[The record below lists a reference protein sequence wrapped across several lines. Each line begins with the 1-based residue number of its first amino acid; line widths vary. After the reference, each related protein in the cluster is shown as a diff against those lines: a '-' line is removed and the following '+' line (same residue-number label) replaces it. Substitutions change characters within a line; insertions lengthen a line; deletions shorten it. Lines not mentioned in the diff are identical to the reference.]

1 MRRWYVLTMLVL
13 IGSMQQL
20 DRQVLSILF
29 EPIKHEFHLSDT
41 QLGFLSGVCYAIPY
55 ALAGIPLGALID
67 RVNRRNFVAI
77 LLLTWSALTS
87 VSGFARSSFDL
98 AIARIGVAAAESA
111 NTPLSYTLICDYF
124 AHNARRA
131 TALGLY
137 MIYNPMGTLLGFV
150 IGGAVAAV
158 YGWRMAFFVAGVPG
172 AILAV
177 LFLLTVR
184 EPQRRATDDSL
195 TDTPE
200 PPPSFKATLR
210 FVFSQRS
217 LLCLYGS
224 MIMAA
229 VVASGALAW
238 LSSFYVRVF
247 GLSVKDAGLVIGV
260 FFGLAGGFGG
270 PIGGLVADRVGRK
283 NILRVPLVAMVA
295 VILMLLAIVGLVV
308 VPWLPL
314 SVALMSVAAICLF
327 AQWGPGLSLGQ
338 KLVGTRMRG
347 VAGSL
352 LTVGTNF
359 FAAVV
364 GAQLVGILSDLYI
377 PWAGNESLR
386 FAILSLAALGLLS
399 IAGYSVALRTLR
411 TDLERAAQIA

>member
-1 MRRWYVLTMLVL
+1 
-13 IGSMQQL
+13 
-20 DRQVLSILF
+20 
-29 EPIKHEFHLSDT
+29 
-41 QLGFLSGVCYAIPY
+41 
-55 ALAGIPLGALID
+55 
-67 RVNRRNFVAI
+67 
-77 LLLTWSALTS
+77 
-87 VSGFARSSFDL
+87 
-98 AIARIGVAAAESA
+98 
-111 NTPLSYTLICDYF
+111 
-124 AHNARRA
+124 
-131 TALGLY
+131 
-137 MIYNPMGTLLGFV
+137 
-150 IGGAVAAV
+150 
-158 YGWRMAFFVAGVPG
+158 
-172 AILAV
+172 
-177 LFLLTVR
+177 
-184 EPQRRATDDSL
+184 
-195 TDTPE
+195 
-200 PPPSFKATLR
+200 
-210 FVFSQRS
+210 
-217 LLCLYGS
+217 
-224 MIMAA
+224 
-229 VVASGALAW
+229 
-238 LSSFYVRVF
+238 
-247 GLSVKDAGLVIGV
+247 
-260 FFGLAGGFGG
+260 
-270 PIGGLVADRVGRK
+270 
-283 NILRVPLVAMVA
+283 MVA